1 MRSFSSPRN
10 ASLGSK
16 HAVPL
21 HSSVRNFDLI
31 STAFMCRGM
40 QKAMDFGDMAQL
52 FQMIQQQNG
61 NGGSGGVGNPM
72 ENMMG
77 HAHDP
82 FQQQGQGPFARGL
95 TGGPGKDEAEDELF
109 SPGIQV
115 WRDPRNKEM
124 TVIGVP
130 SKSCGI
136 KEGDIIKCVDG
147 RKVKEW
153 SVQKCLFRLSGPA
166 NSKVEIVTKKG
177 AKVRIFWMD

>member
-1 MRSFSSPRN
+1 
-10 ASLGSK
+10 
-16 HAVPL
+16 
-21 HSSVRNFDLI
+21 
-31 STAFMCRGM
+31 
-40 QKAMDFGDMAQL
+40 
-52 FQMIQQQNG
+52 
-61 NGGSGGVGNPM
+61 
-72 ENMMG
+72 
-77 HAHDP
+77 
-82 FQQQGQGPFARGL
+82 
-95 TGGPGKDEAEDELF
+95 
-109 SPGIQV
+109 
-115 WRDPRNKEM
+115 M

>member
-1 MRSFSSPRN
+1 
-10 ASLGSK
+10 
-16 HAVPL
+16 
-21 HSSVRNFDLI
+21 
-31 STAFMCRGM
+31 MCRGM

-52 FQMIQQQNG
+52 FQMIQQHNG